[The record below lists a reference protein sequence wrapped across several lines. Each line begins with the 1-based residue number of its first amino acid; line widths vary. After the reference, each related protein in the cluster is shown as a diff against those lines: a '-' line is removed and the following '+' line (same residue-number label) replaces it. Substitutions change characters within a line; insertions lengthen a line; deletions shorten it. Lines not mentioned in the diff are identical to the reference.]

1 MRLLHKMQFYISV
14 IGKVSERQAPLA
26 ERPGLWKSERAL
38 LLTLLAPAANDTQ
51 GRSCVTD
58 TMEAAHTCASLFPRR
73 GLGLRSGVR
82 GHKLYQTVTLVLPE
96 EFSHVKLGW
105 SPPFHKFTSAL
116 LKGKLIKHFRV

>member
-38 LLTLLAPAANDTQ
+38 LLTLLALAAHGMQ

-58 TMEAAHTCASLFPRR
+58 TMEATHTCASLFPGR
-73 GLGLRSGVR
+73 GLGLCPG
-82 GHKLYQTVTLVLPE
+82 
-96 EFSHVKLGW
+96 
-105 SPPFHKFTSAL
+105 
-116 LKGKLIKHFRV
+116 